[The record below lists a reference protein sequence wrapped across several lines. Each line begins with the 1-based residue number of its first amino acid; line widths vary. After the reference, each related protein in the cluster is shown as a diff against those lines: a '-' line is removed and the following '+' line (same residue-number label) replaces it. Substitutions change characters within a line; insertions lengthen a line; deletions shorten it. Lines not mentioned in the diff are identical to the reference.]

1 MRTTFVLLHVPN
13 PRMNKRIGLMKK
25 FGDCSVLSFR
35 RKIYDLWEPEHQDV
49 PHKILPLDLPS
60 AEKPLGRALGS
71 LRMRRQ
77 IACELKTTN
86 PDCVYTA
93 GLDALMGVIPYKRS
107 CGAKVVYEVADLRNL
122 HLATARN
129 PLKRFVQRAVSRLE
143 RRLLSDVDLIVV
155 TSKKYYDEYYARFI
169 DPDKVIFVPNVP
181 DPAPFHAYQKKNSGP
196 FTVGYIGGIR
206 YLEQMKMLVDAA
218 ERAGA
223 RVFFAGG
230 GETQEC
236 YEELVRYCDG
246 KSHVEFTGTYS
257 YESDVADLYGRADC
271 IYSVYDAS
279 IPNVRI
285 ALPNKLYESI
295 LCELP
300 ILAAKG
306 TYLSE
311 LVEEWGVGLS
321 VDCESVDELE
331 CVLRRLM
338 DDASLNQALG
348 AALKKAIGYAD
359 FNSVDDALAQKIA
372 AVTACSA
379 TPSVAEFV

>member
-1 MRTTFVLLHVPN
+1 
-13 PRMNKRIGLMKK
+13 MKK

-35 RKIYDLWEPEHQDV
+35 RKIYDLWEPEHKDV

-60 AEKPLGRALGS
+60 ADKPLERALGS

-77 IACELKTTN
+77 IARELKTTN

-93 GLDALMGVIPYKRS
+93 GLDALMGVIPYKRG

-181 DPAPFHAYQKKNSGP
+181 DPAPFRAYRKKNSGS

-331 CVLRRLM
+331 CALRRLM

-348 AALKKAIGYAD
+348 AALKKAIEYAD